1 MALTLPWSRTINTR
15 SRQEATDSVQLGDP
29 EPIEVDGVVVGVAVT
44 HQLGVRF
51 IAANN
56 LLGDMDQ
63 SVWPTLKYAR
73 QAARH
78 LFGSKS
84 LANSF

>member
-1 MALTLPWSRTINTR
+1 MALTLPWLRTVNTR
-15 SRQEATDSVQLGDP
+15 SRQEVTDSVQLRDS
-29 EPIEVDGVVVGVAVT
+29 EPIEVDGVFVGVAVT

-51 IAANN
+51 IAAND
-56 LLGDMDQ
+56 LVGDMDQ
-63 SVWPTLKYAR
+63 SVWPTLEYAH

-84 LANSF
+84 LANSL

>member
-1 MALTLPWSRTINTR
+1 MALTLPWLRTINTT
-15 SRQEATDSVQLGDP
+15 SRQEVTDRVQRRDS
-29 EPIEVDGVVVGVAVT
+29 EPIEVGGVLVGVAVT

-51 IAANN
+51 IAAND

-63 SVWPTLKYAR
+63 SVWPTLEYAR
-73 QAARH
+73 QAARQ

-84 LANSF
+84 FADSF

>member
-1 MALTLPWSRTINTR
+1 MALTLPWSRTIYII
-15 SRQEATDSVQLGDP
+15 SRQEVTDRVQQRDS
-29 EPIEVDGVVVGVAVT
+29 EPIEVDGVLVGVAVT

-51 IAANN
+51 IAANG

-63 SVWPTLKYAR
+63 SVWPTLEYAR
-73 QAARH
+73 QAARQ

-84 LANSF
+84 LADSF

>member
-1 MALTLPWSRTINTR
+1 MALTLPWSRTINTK
-15 SRQEATDSVQLGDP
+15 SRQEATDGVQLRDS
-29 EPIEVDGVVVGVAVT
+29 EPIEVDGVLVGVAVT

-51 IAANN
+51 IAANDRV
-56 LLGDMDQ
+56 GDMDQ
-63 SVWPTLKYAR
+63 SVWPTLEYAR

-84 LANSF
+84 LVNSF

>member
-1 MALTLPWSRTINTR
+1 MALTLPWSRTSNSR
-15 SRQEATDSVQLGDP
+15 SRQEVTDGVPRRDP
-29 EPIEVDGVVVGVAVT
+29 EPIEVDGVFVGVAVT

-51 IAANN
+51 IAAYDRV
-56 LLGDMDQ
+56 GDMDQ
-63 SVWPTLKYAR
+63 SVWPTREYAR

-78 LFGSKS
+78 LFGLKS

>member
-1 MALTLPWSRTINTR
+1 MALTLPWSRTIYII
-15 SRQEATDSVQLGDP
+15 SRQEVTDRVQQRDS
-29 EPIEVDGVVVGVAVT
+29 EPIEVDGVLVGVAVT

-51 IAANN
+51 IAAND

-63 SVWPTLKYAR
+63 SVWPTLEYAR
-73 QAARH
+73 QAARQ

-84 LANSF
+84 LADSF

>member
-1 MALTLPWSRTINTR
+1 MALTLPWSRTTNAK
-15 SRQEATDSVQLGDP
+15 SRLGVTDGVQLRDS
-29 EPIEVDGVVVGVAVT
+29 EPIEVNGVFVGVAVT

-51 IAANN
+51 IAANDRV
-56 LLGDMDQ
+56 GDMDQ
-63 SVWPTLKYAR
+63 SVWPTSEYAR

-84 LANSF
+84 LVSSF